1 MLRSAEQ
8 RELVEALTD
17 LCRRCVTP
25 DYVRRCDEEEAY
37 PEEAMGEIAAA
48 GWAGLPVPAAYGG
61 AGGSASDLALAHRT
75 LARHGF
81 AVAQA
86 FYSLWVLG
94 ANAISGLGNDQ
105 QKAEWL
111 PPLAE
116 GKLRIAFALTE
127 PESGSDAAALR
138 TTARPSTD
146 GFVVSGQKLF
156 ITGASVADLI
166 ITVVR
171 TDPDAADRREGL
183 SLLLIDAGA
192 AGVSVRPLSKLGL
205 RAIDLSEVFL
215 ADVEVPAE
223 RLLGPLDHGWS
234 SLRRQL
240 NLERALLAAIC
251 VGAMEDV
258 LAAASEYAKDRVAFG
273 QPISRFQLIAEK
285 LVEMRVSTEAAGLL
299 VDNAAVAIDAGGSG
313 EVEAAAAKLYASE
326 AYASAARE
334 GVQVLGGY
342 GYTNEYPL
350 ARHYRDS
357 KYMEIGGGTSEIQK
371 VIIARSMGLL

>member
-1 MLRSAEQ
+1 M
-8 RELVEALTD
+8 
-17 LCRRCVTP
+17 
-25 DYVRRCDEEEAY
+25 
-37 PEEAMGEIAAA
+37 
-48 GWAGLPVPAAYGG
+48 
-61 AGGSASDLALAHRT
+61 
-75 LARHGF
+75 
-81 AVAQA
+81 
-86 FYSLWVLG
+86 
-94 ANAISGLGNDQ
+94 
-105 QKAEWL
+105 
-111 PPLAE
+111 
-116 GKLRIAFALTE
+116 
-127 PESGSDAAALR
+127 
-138 TTARPSTD
+138 
-146 GFVVSGQKLF
+146 
-156 ITGASVADLI
+156 
-166 ITVVR
+166 R

-285 LVEMRVSTEAAGLL
+285 LVEMHVSTEAAGLL